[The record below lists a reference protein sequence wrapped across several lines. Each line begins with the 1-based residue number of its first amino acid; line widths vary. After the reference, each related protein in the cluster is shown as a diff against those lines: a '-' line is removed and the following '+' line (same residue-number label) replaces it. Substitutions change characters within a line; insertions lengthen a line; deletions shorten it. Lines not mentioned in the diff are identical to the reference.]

1 MTQFEF
7 TTICLR
13 NLITPSLVWQLQE
26 FKDLVN
32 NDNLTPETLQE
43 VINNNF

>member
-7 TTICLR
+7 TTICLQ
-13 NLITPSLVWQLQE
+13 NTITPSLVWELQDFRNLVE
-26 FKDLVN
+26 NDKLNKD
-32 NDNLTPETLQE
+32 TLQN

>member
-7 TTICLR
+7 NTICLK
-13 NLITPSLVWQLQE
+13 NTITPFLVWDLQE

-32 NDNLTPETLQE
+32 NDKLNKDTLQN